1 MSINTIE
8 YAKIFMDA
16 LDCQLVAGATSGWME
31 ANREQVQ
38 YSGGN
43 EVKIPKMQLSGL
55 GNYNRDT
62 GFVQGDVTVSYE
74 TKKMTQDR
82 GRTFQLDAIDVDETN
97 FAMVAGNVMGEFQ
110 RTRVIPEIDA
120 YRYSTIASLAQ
131 TAQHTSYYQP
141 AKETIFEKLL
151 EEITAIRDVVGDE
164 NEIVITMSA
173 KTANLLDM
181 AKGSQY
187 VLESGTFEQG
197 EATLQVKKIDG
208 SPIIRVPSARLKTK
222 YEFLDGVTEDETE
235 GGYKAAD
242 DAKNINWIIAV
253 RQGPIAVSKTDVTRI
268 FDPMTN
274 QTANA
279 WKIDYRK
286 HHDIWIPDNAMA
298 GIWVS
303 IDGQTP

>member
-31 ANREQVQ
+31 ANSGQVQ
-38 YSGGN
+38 YNGGN
-43 EVKIPKMQLSGL
+43 EVKIPKMKLSGL

-62 GFVQGDVTVSYE
+62 GFVPGEVTASYE
-74 TKKMTQDR
+74 TKQMTQDR
-82 GRTFQLDAIDVDETN
+82 GRTFHLDAVDVDETN

-110 RTRVIPEIDA
+110 RTKVIPEIDA
-120 YRYSTIASLAQ
+120 YRYSTIAKLAQ
-131 TAQHTSYYQP
+131 TASHTSFYQP
-141 AKETIFEKLL
+141 AKETIFEKLM
-151 EEITAIRDVVGDE
+151 EEVTTIRDVVGDD

-187 VLESGTFEQG
+187 VLESGCFSQG
-197 EATLQVKKIDG
+197 DVTLQVKKIDG

-222 YEFLDGVTEDETE
+222 YEFLDGVTEEKTE
-235 GGYKAAD
+235 GGYKPTE

-253 RQGPIAVSKTDVTRI
+253 RHGPIAVSKTDVTRI

-286 HHDIWIPDNAMA
+286 HHDIWIPDNAME

-303 IDGQTP
+303 IDNT